1 MAPLVNHNLQATNRN
16 MRDLLG
22 FVRDGHLNLDP
33 PYQRGHVWTMDQR
46 VALIKSLLLGVP
58 VAALVLNVR
67 DGANWRRDGGE
78 IYACID
84 GKQRLTTVGMFFDG
98 DIDVPAEWFEPDW
111 ISPTSDRPSWTPIA
125 PREGMVAWPDFTLAA
140 RRYMGQGF
148 NIPVA
153 EARLGSLA
161 EEAEVYMLING
172 AGTMHTADELDKAR
186 DIARGK
192 K

>member
-67 DGANWRRDGGE
+67 DGAHWRRDGGE

-98 DIDVPAEWFEPDW
+98 DIEVPRDWFEPDW
-111 ISPTSDRPSWTPIA
+111 IDDSCTWRGADMVSWVNFELHA
-125 PREGMVAWPDFTLAA
+125 K
-140 RRYMGQGF
+140 RYMGQGF

-161 EEAEVYMLING
+161 EEAEIYMLING
-172 AGTMHTADELDKAR
+172 AGTAHTTEDLDKAR
-186 DIARGK
+186 RVARGK

>member
-33 PYQRGHVWTMDQR
+33 PYQRGHVWTMEQR

-67 DGANWRRDGGE
+67 DGAHWRRNGSE

-84 GKQRLTTVGMFFDG
+84 GKQRLTTIGMFFDG
-98 DIDVPAEWFEPDW
+98 DIAVPRLWFEADW
-111 ISPTSDRPSWTPIA
+111 IKEGAPSLRDNVTWSDFELHA
-125 PREGMVAWPDFTLAA
+125 Q
-140 RRYMGQGF
+140 RYMGQGF

-161 EEAEVYMLING
+161 EEAEVYLLING
-172 AGTMHTADELDKAR
+172 AGTAHTETELAAAR
-186 DIARGK
+186 QIARRK
-192 K
+192 S